1 MLKQTQSLG
10 ANSCKVIRNKQL
22 YLDKILWCIQFI
34 CVVITKPLLLVYIY
48 YSGGDGGVVLVA
60 VVVG

>member
-34 CVVITKPLLLVYIY
+34 CVVITKPLLLVYVY
-48 YSGGDGGVVLVA
+48 YSGASAGGVA
-60 VVVG
+60 VVG